1 MVRPRNL
8 LMAWDTSLSSKD
20 ASDILRI
27 VDGDIEAAKRYITAE
42 RNNNNKK
49 NENKNKTKTK
59 SCNKTN
65 NSITSA
71 TTIKTTAAES
81 GKNES
86 KNKENNSETTTTT
99 TTAPTSLLQGDKH
112 QQQQQQQQQQ
122 QSQQAGIVA
131 RVPPSHIT
139 SINNLSDRQ
148 YCCVWS
154 VEVYEDGYR
163 PDVARALLATVARH
177 VNPILRER
185 GWRCKRLIESAS
197 SKWIGLC
204 TGNNRADADAAS
216 TNIQLNLRTQPD
228 KHCTTFRSFH
238 QILSVMLH
246 EITHTSIGLEDIH
259 PPAFYELLNE
269 IKIQYKEKLLAGE
282 VDLETDDYGCN
293 GQYITSDGSV
303 GSVTSSAAD
312 LLLGHKSGV
321 NNLDDMMN
329 KSGSETECGAKK
341 RGKGRRRYGGGGS
354 GRSRGGGGGKSKGY
368 TSNVINEKKHPL
380 LKGAKLIDKR
390 TKVGKEAMEEIANL
404 TPRELAAKAA
414 MARFSSSSSSSS
426 SNGVGGG
433 GLGRTTNEKGTGNK
447 GMKTTN
453 GTGGRS
459 GEEICIDDD
468 NNSTDNESDNDDD
481 NEDDEDER
489 IVPHTQRCACRSCDW
504 SKIFLEST
512 T

>member
-81 GKNES
+81 GKNE
-86 KNKENNSETTTTT
+86 
-99 TTAPTSLLQGDKH
+99 
-112 QQQQQQQQQQ
+112 

-131 RVPPSHIT
+131 RVPPSHNT

-426 SNGVGGG
+426 SSNGVGGG

>member
-8 LMAWDTSLSSKD
+8 LMAWDISLSSKD
-20 ASDILRI
+20 ASDILRR
-27 VDGDIEAAKRYITAE
+27 VDGDVEAAKRYITAE
-42 RNNNNKK
+42 EDKINNESESKSKLNNSATTTTAERDK
-49 NENKNKTKTK
+49 NENNR
-59 SCNKTN
+59 
-65 NSITSA
+65 
-71 TTIKTTAAES
+71 
-81 GKNES
+81 
-86 KNKENNSETTTTT
+86 NKENNSK
-99 TTAPTSLLQGDKH
+99 TTATAPTTPSSNSDPTSLLQGGKHQHQQQH
-112 QQQQQQQQQQ
+112 QQQQQQDQQQQ
-122 QSQQAGIVA
+122 EPQQARVVA

-154 VEVYEDGYR
+154 IEVYEDGYR
-163 PDVARALLATVARH
+163 PDVARTLLATVARH

-228 KHCTTFRSFH
+228 KHCTTFRSFN

-269 IKIQYKEKLLAGE
+269 IKIQHKEKLLAGE

-293 GQYITSDGSV
+293 GHYITSDSSV
-303 GSVTSSAAD
+303 GSIASSAAD
-312 LLLGHKSGV
+312 LLLDHNDI

-329 KSGSETECGAKK
+329 TPGSETECGASKK
-341 RGKGRRRYGGGGS
+341 RGRGRRRNGGGS
-354 GRSRGGGGGKSKGY
+354 GGSGSRSIGGGGEKSKGY
-368 TSNVINEKKHPL
+368 TSNVIKEKKRPL

-390 TKVGKEAMEEIANL
+390 TKIGKEAMEEIANL

-414 MARFSSSSSSSS
+414 MARFSN
-426 SNGVGGG
+426 SNSNSNGG
-433 GLGRTTNEKGTGNK
+433 GLRRTNGEGTGNK
-447 GMKTTN
+447 GIKMN
-453 GTGGRS
+453 STGGRS
-459 GEEICIDDD
+459 GGETCIDDD
-468 NNSTDNESDNDDD
+468 NSSTDNESDDDNDD
-481 NEDDEDER
+481 NDDEDER
-489 IVPHTQRCACRSCDW
+489 IVPHTQRCVCRSCDW